1 MYEAQLEKD
10 WRYIVIDS
18 EAKMIIAAS
27 DKIYDVVEEYI
38 GKVRMCVR
46 HVSQYV
52 SLFIRMTVSHVYLY
66 TYTYPCLHFYP
77 YLNFYGGTR

>member
-38 GKVRMCVR
+38 GKVRMWVR

-52 SLFIRMTVSHVYLY
+52 SLFIRMTVSHIYLY
-66 TYTYPCLHFYP
+66 TYTYPYLHFYP
-77 YLNFYGGTR
+77 YLNYYGGTR

>member
-10 WRYIVIDS
+10 WRYIVVDS
-18 EAKMIIAAS
+18 EAKLIIAAS

-52 SLFIRMTVSHVYLY
+52 SLFIRMTVSHMYLY
-66 TYTYPCLHFYP
+66 TYIYPCSHFYP
-77 YLNFYGGTR
+77 YLYFYDGAR

>member
-1 MYEAQLEKD
+1 MYVAQLEKD

-38 GKVRMCVR
+38 GKVRMWVR

-52 SLFIRMTVSHVYLY
+52 SLFIRMTVSHMYLHI
-66 TYTYPCLHFYP
+66 YTYPYLHFYP
-77 YLNFYGGTR
+77 YLYFYDGAR

>member
-52 SLFIRMTVSHVYLY
+52 SLFIHMSASHMYLH
-66 TYTYPCLHFYP
+66 TYTYPYLYFYP
-77 YLNFYGGTR
+77 YVNLYGGTR

>member
-38 GKVRMCVR
+38 GKVRMWVR

-52 SLFIRMTVSHVYLY
+52 SLFIRMTVSHIYLY
-66 TYTYPCLHFYP
+66 TYTYP
-77 YLNFYGGTR
+77 YLNYYGGTR